1 MRGRAAAI
9 DVLMLTRYGSLGA
22 SSRVRELIYEP
33 WLTARGLSVAT
44 QPLLPDSYLQRL
56 YAGRGRSRFEVAA
69 AYARRLAYLLGA
81 VRPAVVWLEKEL
93 WPFLPS
99 WVERLLLA
107 RVPYVVDID
116 DAVFHT
122 YDEHRSVLVKRI
134 LGDKI
139 DALFKRSALVTAGSA
154 YLAKRAAAAGARW
167 IEPVPTVVDL
177 RDYGPS
183 EPQQGG
189 ELTFGWIGSP
199 STQGHLGAL
208 APVLAELA
216 NDAQSRLVS
225 IGTRFPANL
234 FERHEQQIWRRE
246 TEAAQIARFDIGIM
260 PLPDEPFERGKCG
273 YKLIQYMAAGVPV
286 VASPVGAN
294 KDIVRHGENG
304 FLAGTPA
311 EWRAALTALKQD
323 AGLRHR
329 MGAAGRLM
337 VERQYALQ
345 VTGPKIA
352 NWLADIANSGRVT
365 EVAR

>member
-1 MRGRAAAI
+1 MSGRTA
-9 DVLMLTRYGSLGA
+9 DVLLLTRYGALGA
-22 SSRVRELIYEP
+22 SSRVRQLIYVP
-33 WLTARGLSVAT
+33 WLEARGLSVVT

-56 YAGRGRSRFEVAA
+56 YGGRGRSGWQVAA
-69 AYARRLAYLLGA
+69 AYARRLAYLLGS
-81 VRPAVVWLEKEL
+81 VRPAVVWLEKEV
-93 WPFLPS
+93 WPFLPA
-99 WVERLLLA
+99 WLERPLLA

-122 YDEHRSVLVKRI
+122 YDEHRSRLVKRV

-139 DALFKRSALVTAGSA
+139 DMLFKRSALVTAGSG
-154 YLAKRAAAAGARW
+154 YLARRAAAAGARW
-167 IEPVPTVVDL
+167 IEHVPTVVDL
-177 RDYGPS
+177 RDYTQSDPR
-183 EPQQGG
+183 QGG
-189 ELTFGWIGSP
+189 QLTFGWIGSP
-199 STQGHLGAL
+199 STQAHLGAL
-208 APVLAELA
+208 APVLAEIA
-216 NDAQSRLVS
+216 NDAHSRLVS
-225 IGTRFPANL
+225 IGTRFPGSL
-234 FERHEQQIWRRE
+234 FERHEQQTWRRE
-246 TEAAQIARFDIGIM
+246 TEAAQIAQFDIGIM

-273 YKLIQYMAAGVPV
+273 YKLIQYMAAAVPV

-304 FLAGTPA
+304 FLADSPQ

-323 AGLRHR
+323 DGLRRR

-345 VTGPKIA
+345 VTGPRMA